1 MSSKL
6 ERHESKMEEI
16 ISIADELK
24 IENDSLL
31 ATNEKLRL
39 KIEDVI
45 NHRNKKTSLSS
56 SKHELEIFKELV
68 LTNEKFAAIDKQLIL
83 FNEQSSKKEQQQHNI
98 IMQAD
103 TIKITAYEL
112 KTLTQAILGYSG
124 LLQMDFEQY
133 NNNDDSMLNNN
144 TFQKVLQV
152 IVRSANELQKLI
164 NEIFNAAD
172 KTESQTLMDL
182 KERSNT

>member
-6 ERHESKMEEI
+6 EHHESKLEEI
-16 ISIADELK
+16 ISIPDELK
-24 IENDSLL
+24 MENDSLL

-39 KIEDVI
+39 QIEDVI
-45 NHRNKKTSLSS
+45 INHSNKKTSLSS
-56 SKHELEIFKELV
+56 SKHELEIVKELV
-68 LTNEKFAAIDKQLIL
+68 LTNEKFAAINKQLIL

-103 TIKITAYEL
+103 IIKITAYEL

-124 LLQMDFEQY
+124 LLQMDFEQD
-133 NNNDDSMLNNN
+133 NNNDDDSMLNKN
-144 TFQKVLQV
+144 TSQKVLQV

-172 KTESQTLMDL
+172 KTENQTLN
-182 KERSNT
+182 KGS

>member
-6 ERHESKMEEI
+6 EHHESKLEEI
-16 ISIADELK
+16 ILLPDELK
-24 IENDSLL
+24 MENDSLL
-31 ATNEKLRL
+31 VTNEKLRL

-45 NHRNKKTSLSS
+45 NHSNKKTSLSS
-56 SKHELEIFKELV
+56 SKRELEIVKELV
-68 LTNEKFAAIDKQLIL
+68 STNEKFAAINKQLIL
-83 FNEQSSKKEQQQHNI
+83 FNEQSCKKEQQQHNI

-103 TIKITAYEL
+103 IIKITAYEL

-124 LLQMDFEQY
+124 LLQMDFEQD
-133 NNNDDSMLNNN
+133 NNNDDNSMFNNN
-144 TFQKVLQV
+144 TFLKVLQV

-172 KTESQTLMDL
+172 KTESQTLN
-182 KERSNT
+182 KGS

>member
-6 ERHESKMEEI
+6 EHHESKLEEI
-16 ISIADELK
+16 ISIPDELK
-24 IENDSLL
+24 MENDSLL

-45 NHRNKKTSLSS
+45 NHSNKKTSLSS
-56 SKHELEIFKELV
+56 SKSELEILKELV
-68 LTNEKFAAIDKQLIL
+68 LTNEKFAAINKQLIL
-83 FNEQSSKKEQQQHNI
+83 FNEQNSKKEQQQHNI

-103 TIKITAYEL
+103 IIKITAYEL

-124 LLQMDFEQY
+124 LLQMDFEQD
-133 NNNDDSMLNNN
+133 NNNDDDSMLNNK

-172 KTESQTLMDL
+172 KTESQTLN
-182 KERSNT
+182 KGS

>member
-6 ERHESKMEEI
+6 EHHESKLEEI
-16 ISIADELK
+16 ISIPDELK
-24 IENDSLL
+24 MENDSLL

-45 NHRNKKTSLSS
+45 NHSNKKTSLSS
-56 SKHELEIFKELV
+56 SKRELEILKELV
-68 LTNEKFAAIDKQLIL
+68 LTNEKFAAINKQLIL
-83 FNEQSSKKEQQQHNI
+83 FNEQNSKKEQQQHNI

-103 TIKITAYEL
+103 IIKITAYEL

-124 LLQMDFEQY
+124 LLQMDFEQD
-133 NNNDDSMLNNN
+133 NNDDDDSMLNNK

-172 KTESQTLMDL
+172 KTESQTLN
-182 KERSNT
+182 KGS

>member
-6 ERHESKMEEI
+6 EHHESKLEEI
-16 ISIADELK
+16 ISIPDELK
-24 IENDSLL
+24 MENDSLL

-45 NHRNKKTSLSS
+45 NHSNKMTSLSS
-56 SKHELEIFKELV
+56 SKRELEIVKELV
-68 LTNEKFAAIDKQLIL
+68 STNEKFAAINKQFIL
-83 FNEQSSKKEQQQHNI
+83 FNEQSSKKAQQQHNI

-103 TIKITAYEL
+103 IIKITAYEL

-124 LLQMDFEQY
+124 LLQMDFEQD
-133 NNNDDSMLNNN
+133 NNNDDNSMLNNN

-172 KTESQTLMDL
+172 KTESQTLN
-182 KERSNT
+182 KGS

>member
-1 MSSKL
+1 MP
-6 ERHESKMEEI
+6 
-16 ISIADELK
+16 DELK
-24 IENDSLL
+24 MENDSLL

-45 NHRNKKTSLSS
+45 NHTNKKTSLSS
-56 SKHELEIFKELV
+56 SKRELEIVKELV
-68 LTNEKFAAIDKQLIL
+68 STNEKFAAINKQLIL

-103 TIKITAYEL
+103 IIKITAYEL

-124 LLQMDFEQY
+124 LLQMDFEQDND
-133 NNNDDSMLNNN
+133 NNHDSMLNNN
-144 TFQKVLQV
+144 TFQKVLQM

-172 KTESQTLMDL
+172 KTESQTLKIL

>member
-6 ERHESKMEEI
+6 EHHGAEEI
-16 ISIADELK
+16 ISIPDELK
-24 IENDSLL
+24 MENDSLL

-45 NHRNKKTSLSS
+45 NLSNKKTSLSS
-56 SKHELEIFKELV
+56 SKRELEIVKELV
-68 LTNEKFAAIDKQLIL
+68 ATNEKFAAINKQLIL

-103 TIKITAYEL
+103 IIKITAYEL

-124 LLQMDFEQY
+124 LLQMDFEQD
-133 NNNDDSMLNNN
+133 NNNDDDSMLNNN

-172 KTESQTLMDL
+172 KTESQTLN
-182 KERSNT
+182 KGS